1 MSLNREKVEKY
12 LAQKI
17 EHYKAFYPQI
27 VEQGITTK
35 VDYGSFGACL
45 ISIKGALWNID
56 YRYVSNYSA
65 IDGQISEFFVRSQGI
80 LEQRAYQREV
90 EDNKKG
96 MSGTLHIYADGKLVN
111 TFEFK
116 EARAVKNELLK
127 ILMSDKR
134 RKVKTTYKPL
144 PYSNDIK
151 IIQKRDNIGTTLHQ
165 KYKYVYHFKNIDY

>member
-1 MSLNREKVEKY
+1 MSLNREKVKKY

-27 VEQGITTK
+27 VEQGITTS

-45 ISIKGALWNID
+45 ISIKGALCNID
-56 YRYVSNYSA
+56 YKYVSNYSA
-65 IDGQISEFFVRSQGI
+65 IDGQISEFFVCSQGI

-96 MSGTLHIYADGKLVN
+96 MSGTLHIYADGELVN

-151 IIQKRDNIGTTLHQ
+151 IVQKWDNIGTTLHQ
-165 KYKYVYHFKNIDY
+165 KYRYVYHFKNIDF